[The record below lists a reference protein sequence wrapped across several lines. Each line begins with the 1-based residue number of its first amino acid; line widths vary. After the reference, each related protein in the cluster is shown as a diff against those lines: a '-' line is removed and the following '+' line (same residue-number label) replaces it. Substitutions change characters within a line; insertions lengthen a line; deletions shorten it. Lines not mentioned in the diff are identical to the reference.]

1 MPFYRDTISFFVAIT
16 LVLAVASNGVVRPWE
31 GVFFLL
37 NYLFY
42 VALVIA
48 IRYYIQP
55 CWPEDTFGVYLRGK
69 AQPVLQRAEPALRA
83 ISRRATPL
91 ARGAAERAK
100 PIARQVRHRASRAS
114 SFFSAAGQGLLA
126 QGSSVAGAPPP
137 LAAPAPPLV
146 ASPPVASPLV
156 ASPLVSS
163 TPLLAAPAAAPG
175 RGPSRPA
182 SPRGVSPTP
191 PRQVE
196 MVPEQAPP
204 RLDGSEAPERGTPHV
219 APESGTAPL
228 VASGAS
234 ALGLGGGGGN
244 GGAARPVAAHA
255 VCGEEAE
262 RGGGLGAVQVAV
274 AVAQGEDPTND
285 NGGRLMGSGGA
296 AAEAAEE
303 ERCPMAGL
311 EWDAGASRLSK
322 ALWLLEWPLS
332 VLRWATIPTD
342 SEWDARR
349 RRWTAA
355 TPPFAAV
362 LLLVRFS
369 GGVGDAAAAR
379 AGPLPLLLLLPLC
392 CAPLPY
398 ALWRLTRDDVP
409 PAWQP
414 ALVVTGFCFSIVWL
428 DLVATEVV
436 ALIETA
442 GFLLGISTS
451 ILGLTVIA
459 IGNSAGDLVS
469 DIAAAKGGEAKM
481 AVAACFGSPLLM
493 NIIGAGAS
501 LTVRAIMTGGADTES
516 SVSQVCRIAYLFLY
530 TALFS
535 HMVVFPLCGYSAS
548 RGYAV
553 YLFALYAVFML
564 LALLAESR
572 KLGDF
577 LCPASSPCPP
587 PDGPS

>member
-1 MPFYRDTISFFVAIT
+1 MHAHPAGDKAKAGPKNQFALHEANCTEVGNAYFGSYVEHWHCTFGESPMALLPLGVWLAMLIAALCSTADTFLIPQLSYISTYLRLKPDVAGVTLLAFGNGAPDVFTGIAVATAHPEEVDFSLLLADLVGGSIFIMTVVVGAVVWVAASHSPGWRLSRMPFYRDTISFFVAIT

-100 PIARQVRHRASRAS
+100 PIARQV
-114 SFFSAAGQGLLA
+114 
-126 QGSSVAGAPPP
+126 
-137 LAAPAPPLV
+137 
-146 ASPPVASPLV
+146 
-156 ASPLVSS
+156 
-163 TPLLAAPAAAPG
+163 
-175 RGPSRPA
+175 
-182 SPRGVSPTP
+182 
-191 PRQVE
+191 E

-234 ALGLGGGGGN
+234 ALGL
-244 GGAARPVAAHA
+244 
-255 VCGEEAE
+255 
-262 RGGGLGAVQVAV
+262 
-274 AVAQGEDPTND
+274 
-285 NGGRLMGSGGA
+285 
-296 AAEAAEE
+296 
-303 ERCPMAGL
+303 

-349 RRWTAA
+349 RWTAA
-355 TPPFAAV
+355 TPP
-362 LLLVRFS
+362 
-369 GGVGDAAAAR
+369 
-379 AGPLPLLLLLPLC
+379 
-392 CAPLPY
+392 
-398 ALWRLTRDDVP
+398 LTRDDVP

-535 HMVVFPLCGYSAS
+535 HMVVFPLGGYSAS

-587 PDGPS
+587 PVEG

>member
-1 MPFYRDTISFFVAIT
+1 
-16 LVLAVASNGVVRPWE
+16 
-31 GVFFLL
+31 
-37 NYLFY
+37 
-42 VALVIA
+42 
-48 IRYYIQP
+48 
-55 CWPEDTFGVYLRGK
+55 
-69 AQPVLQRAEPALRA
+69 
-83 ISRRATPL
+83 
-91 ARGAAERAK
+91 
-100 PIARQVRHRASRAS
+100 
-114 SFFSAAGQGLLA
+114 
-126 QGSSVAGAPPP
+126 
-137 LAAPAPPLV
+137 
-146 ASPPVASPLV
+146 
-156 ASPLVSS
+156 
-163 TPLLAAPAAAPG
+163 
-175 RGPSRPA
+175 
-182 SPRGVSPTP
+182 
-191 PRQVE
+191 
-196 MVPEQAPP
+196 
-204 RLDGSEAPERGTPHV
+204 
-219 APESGTAPL
+219 
-228 VASGAS
+228 
-234 ALGLGGGGGN
+234 
-244 GGAARPVAAHA
+244 
-255 VCGEEAE
+255 
-262 RGGGLGAVQVAV
+262 
-274 AVAQGEDPTND
+274 
-285 NGGRLMGSGGA
+285 MGSGGA

-587 PDGPS
+587 PVEG